1 MRVPDHPHAAKIPQA
16 VRVQRRRLMQENVVD
31 KEALAMGTAE
41 MMLYMLLIVYMLWN
55 PWYERKLKRG

>member
-1 MRVPDHPHAAKIPQA
+1 
-16 VRVQRRRLMQENVVD
+16 MQENVVD